1 MKSTVATVL
10 LVMALGSIGAWIAK
24 GQTDQVKSV
33 SFEYQVVT
41 DPTTLQV
48 TDEGLKQ
55 LNRLGAEGWELAGV
69 VQQGKTPPLLY
80 FKRVRR

>member
-1 MKSTVATVL
+1 MRNKVATVW
-10 LVMALGSIGAWIAK
+10 LVLALVSVGAWIAK
-24 GQTDQVKSV
+24 GQTDQVTSV
-33 SFEYQVVT
+33 SYEYQVLA

-55 LNRLGAEGWELAGV
+55 LNRLGSQGWELAGV
-69 VQQGKTPPLLY
+69 VQQGKAPPLLY

>member
-1 MKSTVATVL
+1 MRNKVATML
-10 LVMALGSIGAWIAK
+10 LVMALLSVGAWIAK
-24 GQTDQVKSV
+24 GQTDQIKGV
-33 SFEYQVVT
+33 SYEYTVLT

-55 LNRLGAEGWELAGV
+55 LNRLGYEGWELAGV
-69 VQQGKTPPLLY
+69 VQRGKAPPVLY

>member
-1 MKSTVATVL
+1 MRSKIATML
-10 LVMALGSIGAWIAK
+10 LVVALVTIGAWIAK
-24 GQTDQVKSV
+24 GQTDQVKKV
-33 SFEYQVVT
+33 SYEYQVLT

-55 LNRLGAEGWELAGV
+55 LNRLGSQGWELAGV
-69 VQQGKTPPLLY
+69 VQQGNAPPLLY